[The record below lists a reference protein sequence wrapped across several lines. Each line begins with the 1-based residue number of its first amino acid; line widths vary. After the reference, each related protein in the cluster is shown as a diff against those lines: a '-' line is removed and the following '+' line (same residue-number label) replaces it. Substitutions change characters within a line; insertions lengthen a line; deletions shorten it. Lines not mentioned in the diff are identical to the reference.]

1 MATSKVLIDSMLKCD
16 GTRKNCEKCVF
27 KEHPDCRN
35 AMAHHAGAL
44 IQMQDVVI
52 ENSGAIQRRLIIE
65 RNGLKMRAQNAEK
78 QLGQC
83 KEEFRRVLEKLLDIR
98 HCETCEASADG
109 FSETEREERCKA
121 CKEQSLWALDEKIVN
136 PPVDPCDECEA
147 DDYEQC
153 EGCEHN
159 PENRSEDGVKR
170 ID

>member
-1 MATSKVLIDSMLKCD
+1 MATSKVLIDSMLNCD

-27 KEHPDCRN
+27 KEHPNCRN

-52 ENSGAIQRRLIIE
+52 ENSGALQRKVLIE
-65 RNGLKMRAQNAEK
+65 RESLKNRAENAEK
-78 QLGQC
+78 QLKKC
-83 KEEFRRVLEKLLDIR
+83 MDEFKAVLDKLREIR

-109 FSETEREERCKA
+109 FSETEREERCKV
-121 CKEQSLWALDEKIVN
+121 CKELSLWTLDEKIVN
-136 PPVDPCDECEA
+136 PPVDPCDACDP

-159 PENRSEDGVKR
+159 PERRSEDGVKR